1 MAASFLRR
9 EVDSPGVSGGL
20 STKAG
25 IADGFDLAAD
35 YTHYNL
41 PVNVR
46 RSSFA
51 EESTMRIACFAPRV
65 RSAMLAGLLLCLLAP
80 TTRGDE
86 TRLSISGYDPVAYF
100 TEGKPVPGSSEFEY
114 VWHDARWQFASAAHR
129 DLFVKDPEHY
139 APRYDGYCAL
149 GVAWQQPHKD
159 TVDPNAWA
167 IVDGKLYLT
176 HTTRSLAAWQEK
188 AAENIKRA
196 DQNWLTVERQAE
208 PAIVGPPCRD
218 RPPSVV
224 ISFKDG
230 GRQLLIGG
238 QVAVD
243 KDGNVVGKGD
253 MRAQIEQVGKNIDAC
268 LKAAGAKSSDIIL
281 TQAYVND
288 ADAFS
293 RNADMLARH
302 LGPQSSASTVNQV
315 SLAAGPD
322 FLVEIEAVANLGTPG

>member
-1 MAASFLRR
+1 
-9 EVDSPGVSGGL
+9 
-20 STKAG
+20 
-25 IADGFDLAAD
+25 
-35 YTHYNL
+35 
-41 PVNVR
+41 
-46 RSSFA
+46 
-51 EESTMRIACFAPRV
+51 MRMACFAQRLH
-65 RSAMLAGLLLCLLAP
+65 SATLAGLLFCLLAP
-80 TTRGDE
+80 TARGDE

-100 TEGKPVPGSSEFEY
+100 TDGKPVPGSSEFEY
-114 VWHDARWQFASAAHR
+114 VWHDARWRFASAAHH

-139 APRYDGYCAL
+139 APQYDGYCAL

-196 DQNWLTVERQAE
+196 DQNWPTVKYQAE

-230 GRQLLIGG
+230 GRTLLVGG

-253 MRAQIEQVGKNIDAC
+253 MRAQIEQVAKNIDAC
-268 LKAAGAKSSDIIL
+268 LKAAGANPSDITL
-281 TQAYVND
+281 MRAYVSD

-293 RNADMLARH
+293 RNADMLARY
-302 LGPQSSASTVNQV
+302 LGPPSPDSTIVPMPESTNSDLLVQV
-315 SLAAGPD
+315 EAFAA
-322 FLVEIEAVANLGTPG
+322 IK